1 MERLS
6 IPAGKFTKKAS
17 LLRDKKQAEK
27 YDLQASAKEK
37 KPSEQSSWGKPD
49 EKGPFVKQKESL
61 MKQEH
66 SKLNLWTFCT
76 EYINLLP
83 VESMWLSWIAFLN
96 FKAYFLKVRTL
107 DF

>member
-37 KPSEQSSWGKPD
+37 KPSEQSS
-49 EKGPFVKQKESL
+49 
-61 MKQEH
+61 
-66 SKLNLWTFCT
+66 
-76 EYINLLP
+76 
-83 VESMWLSWIAFLN
+83 
-96 FKAYFLKVRTL
+96 
-107 DF
+107 